1 LVEIACRGG
10 GTRISSDITSWVS
23 GQNVYEMFYENLCG
37 RKTDVISMEI
47 LEKNAILYF
56 FEFPEGKVKA
66 IYGLDEARNVK
77 GVFKL
82 SISFKVGDILLPAT
96 EDRSRQGFLIL
107 FSESKDD
114 LDQSLKEVIK
124 KVKVEYE

>member
-1 LVEIACRGG
+1 
-10 GTRISSDITSWVS
+10 
-23 GQNVYEMFYENLCG
+23 
-37 RKTDVISMEI
+37 MEI

-96 EDRSRQGFLIL
+96 EARSRQGFLIL

-114 LDQSLKEVIK
+114 LDQSQKKVIK